1 MVDLSVQIEIGG
13 GLSWERWKRIVPAVD
28 RWGYRGLY
36 ICDHYY
42 AGDGYPDSVEINL
55 AFTYLVTQSARLEF
69 GSLVAPVS
77 FRDPRFLVRQA
88 MHLDNLSGGRMVLGV
103 GAGWNEREHRSFGYE
118 LGDKKT
124 RMDRL
129 AEALEVMTLLA
140 RHEEPVSFQGNFY
153 RLEAAKIMPRAAR
166 PNGPRIMVG
175 GSGPLR
181 TLPLTA
187 RYADIWNTGGR
198 TPEAFKES
206 SERLDEL
213 LVKRGRQPGDVRRT
227 LMQQVLCYRN
237 DAELAQRVRYRAA
250 SEPGLSPK
258 ELLASFKARSPH
270 VIAGSPAECVEQI
283 KAYERVGVEEIMV
296 QRMDLDDDEGL
307 QLIAEEVLPHVTR
320 ARTA

>member
-1 MVDLSVQIEIGG
+1 MIELSVQIEIGG
-13 GLSWERWKRIVPAVD
+13 GLSWERWKRIVPLVD
-28 RWGYRGLY
+28 RLGYRGLY
-36 ICDHYY
+36 ICDHFY
-42 AGDGYPDSVEINL
+42 AGEGYPDSVEINL
-55 AFTYLVTQSARLEF
+55 AFAYLATQSARLEF

-129 AEALEVMTLLA
+129 AEALEVMALLA
-140 RHEEPVSFQGNFY
+140 RNEEPVSFEGKFY
-153 RLEAAKIMPRAAR
+153 RLDQAKIMPRAAR

-187 RYADIWNTGGR
+187 KYADIWNTGGR
-198 TPEAFKES
+198 SPEVFKES
-206 SERLDEL
+206 SDRLDEL
-213 LVKRGRQPGDVRRT
+213 LVKRGRRPKDVRRT
-227 LMQQVLCYRN
+227 LMAQVIPFRN
-237 DAELAQRVRYRAA
+237 DAELAQRMRDRQA
-250 SEPGLSPK
+250 SEPGASPK
-258 ELLASFKARSPH
+258 ELLASMKTRSPH
-270 VIAGSPAECVEQI
+270 LIAGSPAECVELI

-307 QLIAEEVLPHVTR
+307 ELVAQEVMPHLGR
-320 ARTA
+320 